1 MPRVQHQP
9 APALAALLLD
19 QMHAYPQWGLPP
31 ALYIVYNDRF
41 GEVPLAPL
49 APLARDM
56 HPRLMVKH
64 MADSFEQAAAA
75 GHTPARP
82 PDMVGIAMMF
92 EFWGF
97 ESDDPAE
104 IKEWRGKNYADHPRG
119 YESRLL
125 IAEQP
130 GHPPVVAR
138 HNRDSKGAAGDIEFR
153 TPGIVPKV
161 MVPGTASP
169 AILHSVH
176 RIMLAMTAPPPT
188 FRK

>member
-1 MPRVQHQP
+1 MPRIQHQP

-31 ALYIVYNDRF
+31 ALYVVYNDRF
-41 GEVPLAPL
+41 GEIPL
-49 APLARDM
+49 APLARDV
-56 HPRLMVKH
+56 HPRLMVKQ
-64 MADSFEQAAAA
+64 MADAYERAAAA
-75 GHTPARP
+75 GHNPPRP

-97 ESDDPAE
+97 ASDDPAE
-104 IKEWRGKNYADHPRG
+104 IKEWRGKDYSKHPRA
-119 YESRLL
+119 YETRLL

-138 HNRDSKGAAGDIEFR
+138 RNRDPKGAAGDIEFR
-153 TPGIVPKV
+153 TPGIVPQV
-161 MVPGTASP
+161 LVPGTATL
-169 AILHSVH
+169 AILHNVH
-176 RIMLAMTAPPPT
+176 RVMLAMTAPPPM

>member
-19 QMHAYPQWGLPP
+19 QMHAYRQWDLPP
-31 ALYIVYNDRF
+31 ALYVVYNDHF
-41 GEVPLAPL
+41 GEIPLSPI
-49 APLARDM
+49 ARDS
-56 HPRLMVKH
+56 HPRLMVKA
-64 MADSFEQAAAA
+64 MADAFERASAA
-75 GHTPARP
+75 GQTPPRP
-82 PDMVGIAMMF
+82 PNMVGIAMMF
-92 EFWGF
+92 EFWAF
-97 ESDDPAE
+97 ASNDPAE
-104 IKEWRGKNYADHPRG
+104 TAEWRKKNFADHPRA

-138 HNRDSKGAAGDIEFR
+138 HNKDTKRTGEDIGFL
-153 TPGIVPKV
+153 TPGIVPEV

-169 AILHSVH
+169 AILHNVN
-176 RIMLAMTAPPPT
+176 RVMRAMMAPPST

>member
-1 MPRVQHQP
+1 MPRVPHQP

-19 QMHAYPQWGLPP
+19 QMHSYRQWGLPP
-31 ALYIVYNDRF
+31 ALYVVYNDRF
-41 GEVPLAPL
+41 GEVPLS
-49 APLARDM
+49 PLARNS
-56 HPRLMVKH
+56 HPRLMVKT
-64 MADSFEQAAAA
+64 MADAFEQAHAA
-75 GHTPARP
+75 GHNPSRP

-97 ESDDPAE
+97 ASDDPAE
-104 IKEWRGKNYADHPRG
+104 IKEWRKKDYSEHPRA
-119 YESRLL
+119 YETRLL

-138 HNRDSKGAAGDIEFR
+138 HNKDTKKTGDDIGFL
-153 TPGIVPKV
+153 TPGIVPEV

-169 AILHSVH
+169 AILHNVH
-176 RIMLAMTAPPPT
+176 RVMRAMMAPPST